1 MSSRSWHG
9 KGSGAS
15 ARYSPCVT
23 ERAFT
28 TLLDGGA
35 FFEGPR
41 WRDGRWWVSDMY
53 RHAVFTVSPEGEETE
68 ELVVE
73 GQPSGLGWMPD
84 GSMLVVSMRDHR
96 LLRRDNE
103 GTVSVHADLSDV
115 CTGLLN
121 DLVVD
126 TKGHAWVGDF
136 GFDLYAFDTPTT
148 TSLKRVDPDGRVTVA
163 AEGLIFPNG
172 AVITGDGKTLIV
184 GETLGNRYTSFAIA
198 ADGVLRDR
206 EVWAQLGPEV
216 TLGDAMSTLEQ
227 LRVAPD
233 GCTLDA
239 DNHIWAADGIGGRCL
254 LVARGGEI
262 VDEIR
267 PPGGLGVF
275 ACALGGDT
283 GRTLLLC
290 CAPDY
295 FENNRKEARE
305 AVLITTEV
313 DVPHAGLP

>member
-1 MSSRSWHG
+1 MADRSF
-9 KGSGAS
+9 
-15 ARYSPCVT
+15 R
-23 ERAFT
+23 
-28 TLLDGGA
+28 TLLEGGA

-53 RHAVFTVSPEGEETE
+53 RHAVFTITAQGEETK
-68 ELVVE
+68 VVDVE

-84 GSMLVVSMRDHR
+84 GTLLVASMRDHR
-96 LLRRDNE
+96 LLRLGED
-103 GTVSVHADLSDV
+103 GSLDVHADLSDV

-126 TKGHAWVGDF
+126 TQGRAWVGDF
-136 GFDLYAFDTPTT
+136 GFDLYAFDDPVT
-148 TSLKRVDPDGRVTVA
+148 TSLKRVDPDGTVTVA

-172 AVITGDGKTLIV
+172 TVITEDGGTLVV
-184 GETLGNRYTSFAIA
+184 GETLGNRYTSFTIA
-198 ADGVLRDR
+198 PDGSLRNR
-206 EVWAQLGPEV
+206 EVWAQMGPVVELGE
-216 TLGDAMSTLEQ
+216 AMATLEQ

-239 DNHIWAADGIGGRCL
+239 ENHIWAADGIGGRCIR
-254 LVARGGEI
+254 VARGGEI
-262 VDEIR
+262 IEEVR

-275 ACALGGDT
+275 ACALGGET

-295 FENNRKEARE
+295 FENNRRVARE

>member
-1 MSSRSWHG
+1 M
-9 KGSGAS
+9 
-15 ARYSPCVT
+15 VD
-23 ERAFT
+23 RALS
-28 TLLDGGA
+28 TLLEGGA

-53 RHAVFTVSPEGEETE
+53 RHAVYTVSPEGDEAEVMT
-68 ELVVE
+68 VE

-84 GSMLVVSMRDHR
+84 GSLLVASMRDHR
-96 LLRRDNE
+96 LLRRHDD
-103 GTVSVHADLSDV
+103 GAVTVHADLSDV

-126 TKGHAWVGDF
+126 SEGRAWVGDF
-136 GFDLYAFDTPTT
+136 GFDLYSFDTPATA
-148 TSLKRVDPDGRVTVA
+148 SLKRVDPDGRVTVA
-163 AEGLIFPNG
+163 AEELIFPNG
-172 AVITGDGKTLIV
+172 TVITADGTTLIV

-198 ADGVLRDR
+198 PDGSLRDR
-206 EVWAQLGPEV
+206 EVWAQLGPVV

-233 GCTLDA
+233 GCALDA
-239 DNHIWAADGIGGRCL
+239 ENHIWAADGIGGRCIR
-254 LVARGGEI
+254 VARGGEI
-262 VDEIR
+262 VDEVR

-275 ACALGGDT
+275 ACALGGET

-295 FENNRKEARE
+295 FENNRREARE
-305 AVLITTEV
+305 AVLLTTEV